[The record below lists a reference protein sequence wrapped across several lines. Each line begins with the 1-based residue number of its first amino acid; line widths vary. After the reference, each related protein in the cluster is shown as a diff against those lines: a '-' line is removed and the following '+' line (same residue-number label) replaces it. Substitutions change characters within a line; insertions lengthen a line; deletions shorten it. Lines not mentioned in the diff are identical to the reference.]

1 MGVGFGSYIFPSFG
15 ISFPLVHGWRSAAI
29 KVEEWY
35 SFFLCCFVGT
45 LPSLFPLGR
54 VFRVWWHHGEY
65 HFFVWM
71 ATWGKILTCN
81 NLRRRWYTIVD
92 WCCMYWCSGEG
103 VDYLF
108 IYRIEAYQ
116 LWSFV
121 FRSFGISWVLL
132 ERVVDR
138 LFGWWN
144 WVDKYSSR
152 LRNLV
157 SSCLMW
163 IILLERN
170 RRTIEDLEK
179 TRSIS

>member
-1 MGVGFGSYIFPSFG
+1 MKNDIHSFMLLCGDPPQSLSLWKGIWGVKTP
-15 ISFPLVHGWRSAAI
+15 WRVS
-29 KVEEWY
+29 
-35 SFFLCCFVGT
+35 
-45 LPSLFPLGR
+45 
-54 VFRVWWHHGEY
+54 
-65 HFFVWM
+65 FFVWM

-103 VDYLF
+103 VDHLL
-108 IYRIEAYQ
+108 IYRTEAYQ

-144 WVDKYSSR
+144 WMDKYSSR